1 MTYVKKAYRFRQSC
15 IAMSVS
21 LLLAQS
27 AYALQDLSDMAL
39 SETTG
44 EGVALLPENFKMVF
58 QGPND
63 VSKASSYGTLTDKAS
78 LLEASRKDTGFIRII
93 PRGENYENLYKRA
106 YDKIYKDN
114 YQPNYTYAK
123 ANLYQPLY
131 DSTYTSTYDSI
142 YQNGSTTSSTYQTKY
157 TQVAGKNTTLYR
169 NQEIET
175 YVNTKEYQD
184 YYNKRYDQY
193 YWNSTATVPNDGTT
207 KYDGGW
213 LNKEQAAANAMKNTI
228 QKIETSK
235 GTIITNIVNN
245 RLKDKT
251 LAEIRADATVIAKNK
266 ALSVAN
272 LTVENYAISSSRA
285 VANTSASSVVTGT
298 RNKAD
303 VFIYGLALSK
313 SNDDMNQRYSNQG
326 LTWGST
332 ENPWLFRSG
341 TAKDIQQFKKE
352 NKADIAYIALEA
364 PLAKQG
370 GNSTSDRIKL
380 GFWTDIFSR
389 SFDSISY
396 VDPVTGAP
404 DSGLDVNYR
413 LRTQFVANGLSIDG
427 SQVRLFQTQSSS
439 VAQQNQTFA
448 MASIL
453 RLNTNDDPS
462 TLKASD
468 LNLNAR
474 GIRISTA
481 AKTDIDDGAVAT
493 PAMDGSNAPL
503 FNAVEGLYLYST
515 NINLVLGSMYQPF
528 IIGSEGNNIILEV
541 TQIPNIPEIYS
552 KIYTLYED
560 TDSNPTFHT
569 GTNLTKTS
577 FKGST
582 CNVAYC
588 GSNTS
593 SITAGGVSVNYQ
605 GTNATHSSISIG
617 SVTRD
622 STTNML
628 QANRDTNSTGVMF
641 KSTSG
646 ASVNLGS
653 AVIDGVLI
661 QHLKIKTTG
670 L

>member
-27 AYALQDLSDMAL
+27 AYALQDLSDTAL

-123 ANLYQPLY
+123 ANLYQPSY

-448 MASIL
+448 LASIL

-462 TLKASD
+462 
-468 LNLNAR
+468 
-474 GIRISTA
+474 
-481 AKTDIDDGAVAT
+481 
-493 PAMDGSNAPL
+493 L
-503 FNAVEGLYLYST
+503 F
-515 NINLVLGSMYQPF
+515 
-528 IIGSEGNNIILEV
+528 
-541 TQIPNIPEIYS
+541 
-552 KIYTLYED
+552 
-560 TDSNPTFHT
+560 
-569 GTNLTKTS
+569 
-577 FKGST
+577 
-582 CNVAYC
+582 
-588 GSNTS
+588 
-593 SITAGGVSVNYQ
+593 
-605 GTNATHSSISIG
+605 
-617 SVTRD
+617 
-622 STTNML
+622 
-628 QANRDTNSTGVMF
+628 
-641 KSTSG
+641 
-646 ASVNLGS
+646 
-653 AVIDGVLI
+653 
-661 QHLKIKTTG
+661 
-670 L
+670 